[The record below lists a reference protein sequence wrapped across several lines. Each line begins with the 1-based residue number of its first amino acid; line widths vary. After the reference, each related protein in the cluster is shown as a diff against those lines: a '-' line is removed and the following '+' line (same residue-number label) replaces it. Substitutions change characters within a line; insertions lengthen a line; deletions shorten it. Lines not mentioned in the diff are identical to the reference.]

1 LQGFART
8 FFSYDPNTFSPQ
20 GNSVQGGVGIH
31 YKPLRDYNL
40 VLSGERLI
48 KFGSNAVNNWEGRV
62 SFSTSTGYE
71 VDPVAS
77 QSWYSLLYV
86 DLAGTAQSPHQILT
100 YADGRGGVNFKLDDR
115 VVISPFV
122 YGIFRGNYGIG
133 ANTSAETGIGASLRG
148 FFYED
153 KYHAPRDAVELL
165 PRLGYT
171 VYDSLATPSVVFSIT
186 VVARF

>member
-1 LQGFART
+1 
-8 FFSYDPNTFSPQ
+8 
-20 GNSVQGGVGIH
+20 
-31 YKPLRDYNL
+31 L

-48 KFGSNAVNNWEGRV
+48 KFGANAVNNWEGRI
-62 SFSTSTGYE
+62 SFSTSAGYE
-71 VDPVAS
+71 IDPVAS
-77 QSWYSLLYV
+77 QSWYRLLYV
-86 DLAGTAQSPHQILT
+86 DLAGTAQSPHQVLS
-100 YADGRGGVNFKLDDR
+100 YADGRWGLNFKFADR
-115 VVISPFV
+115 MAVSPFV

-133 ANTSAETGIGASLRG
+133 ANTSAETGIGASLRA

-153 KYHAPRDAVELL
+153 KYHAPQDAVELL